1 MKAVFITYSQ
11 AYNEEI
17 VDVLDSFGQR
27 GFTRWTDVGG
37 RGSVDGLPHYGNHTW
52 PEINQAIITFVED
65 DAKAADLIRSLKELD
80 GKSPDLGLRAFAW
93 NVENYF

>member
-1 MKAVFITYSQ
+1 MKAVFIAYSQ

-17 VDVLDSFGQR
+17 VDLLDSFGQR
-27 GFTRWTDVGG
+27 GFTRWTEAEG

-65 DAKAADLIRSLKELD
+65 DAGAEELIRALKELD
-80 GKSPDLGLRAFAW
+80 SKSPDLGLRAFAW
-93 NVENYF
+93 KVENYF